1 MPTVIN
7 TNLASLFAQNS
18 LSNAQ
23 NNLAQSVQ
31 RLSSGLRINSAKDD
45 AAGLSISQNMQSQIN
60 GTNQSIRNLS
70 DATNLL
76 QTADSSLST
85 VQDMILRLKQLATQG
100 YDGSLSISQ
109 KLNIVQEMKD
119 LNNEINA
126 TAARTNFNGIN
137 LLSSGSSVDLN
148 NSDLKAGMALTTT
161 APAVTVSSGTGLYA
175 TGGANAATGLNDVST
190 GLLLGVGNVGTTAT
204 TYSIVLDSEK
214 APKLNGNFTLSSN
227 GNALT
232 LTGTL
237 NGLAASQTVSV
248 QDAASNATGGTA
260 KTTTQSLNFDNF
272 GITLNLSS
280 TRAAADTLTG
290 SAIATK
296 LATAAYNTLNITGTN
311 GAVTDVRLSGV
322 APGTYTM
329 VYNETGG
336 IGSLG
341 LPSNAASVL
350 VTPGGDGTLRG
361 VALTGG
367 SGTGA
372 FADIAYNTTTGA
384 VTGVTMR
391 VAGTGYKAGDK
402 LGFATSGAIS
412 VAGGA
417 QGGAASTVA
426 IAAHGTDANGA
437 TVTETSTVTFGGA
450 GATDNALTAGQ
461 SLTIGGLTFTATATV
476 SRKELLRAFMNLS
489 DGATGINS
497 ASLSEGAGAAQV
509 LAATVSAKGYYSGT
523 LSGFETTT
531 NDRADITTAA
541 TLVFRST
548 NLNNNVAD
556 LTLTQ
561 NARSAIAIAGTN
573 IVVGKDLSSL
583 SGTNK
588 TLTMSGTINGLATTQ
603 SLAVSTNAA
612 LATQTFNFSSF
623 GVQFDVKSYQEQSA
637 SQIGTALATLNGLGG
652 TASFG
657 SPGELIVSQGNN
669 SALKFQSGANSD
681 AFIQID
687 TLNIQTG
694 TSGSYA
700 GTASQM
706 TTLGDRIAKSGTGNL
721 ASLGLTDTIDTW
733 QTAFKNAAAAVDN
746 ALEYIS
752 TQRATFGSQMNRL
765 SYVSSNLQ
773 AQSTNLQNSRS
784 AIVDTDFAAETAKLT
799 KGQIMQQAATAML
812 AQANQMP
819 NVILSLLK

>member
-161 APAVTVSSGTGLYA
+161 APTVTVSSGTGLYA

-248 QDAASNATGGTA
+248 EDASSNATGGTA

-329 VYNETGG
+329 VYNETGT
-336 IGSLG
+336 IGSLA
-341 LPSNAASVL
+341 LPSNSSSALINA
-350 VTPGGDGTLRG
+350 GGSAGTVRG

-372 FADIAYNTTTGA
+372 YADIDYSTTGA
-384 VTGVTMR
+384 VTGVSIR
-391 VAGTGYKAGDK
+391 NAGTGYKAGDK
-402 LGFATSGAIS
+402 LGFATAAL
-412 VAGGA
+412 VAAPAVATIAVTTPGSDLGGA
-417 QGGAASTVA
+417 T
-426 IAAHGTDANGA
+426 A
-437 TVTETSTVTFGGA
+437 TEVSTVTFTA
-450 GATDNALTAGQ
+450 AAATDAALIAGQ
-461 SLTIGGLTFTATATV
+461 SLTVAGLTFTATSAV
-476 SRKELLRAFMNLS
+476 NRQELFRAFAGLTA
-489 DGATGINS
+489 GATGVN
-497 ASLSEGAGAAQV
+497 AAAAGN
-509 LAATVSAKGYYSGT
+509 ATVTSTALLAKGYYSGT
-523 LSGFETTT
+523 LTGYNTADSAVTGTTLAFT
-531 NDRADITTAA
+531 STTASRN
-541 TLVFRST
+541 VD
-548 NLNNNVAD
+548 NLAITQSGNVAI
-556 LTLTQ
+556 
-561 NARSAIAIAGTN
+561 NIAGTN
-573 IVVGKDLSSL
+573 IVVGKDIGGL
-583 SGTNK
+583 SGSNK

-623 GVQFDVKSYQEQSA
+623 GVQFDVKSYQQQSA
-637 SQIGTALATLNGLGG
+637 SEIGTALATLNGLGG

-657 SPGELIVSQGNN
+657 SPGELVVSQGNN

-721 ASLGLTDTIDTW
+721 AGLGLTDTIDTW